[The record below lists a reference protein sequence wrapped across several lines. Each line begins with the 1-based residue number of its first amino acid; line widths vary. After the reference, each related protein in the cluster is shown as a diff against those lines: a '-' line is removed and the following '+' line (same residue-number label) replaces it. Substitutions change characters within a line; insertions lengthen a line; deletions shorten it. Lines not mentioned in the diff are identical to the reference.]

1 MVHGPRLIR
10 AGACYRHRRRVPVKV
25 TILLTLLILVL
36 AVNRQFHGDH
46 FLFSPPFIHLNP
58 PVFAHC
64 RCLHFFP
71 FPISTIRLILQC
83 DPCEFEPL
91 LSASTCAT
99 WLHGVQLPRLIV
111 VTPASLLQPCPD
123 SMASQL
129 GVNTNSHLVL
139 LPPPHPPRTISPA
152 ALQHHPY
159 PHAGQIYCCQTPVT
173 PPCLPAVTPDSLP
186 NLPHLPHLP
195 HPCHTYGSSATHYH
209 TTCLQPLSPR

>member
-1 MVHGPRLIR
+1 MLSPSPSCASQGYHPPHPPHPRT
-10 AGACYRHRRRVPVKV
+10 GCESSVPRRS
-25 TILLTLLILVL
+25 LS
-36 AVNRQFHGDH
+36 
-46 FLFSPPFIHLNP
+46 LFSTIHTPEPSRLRSLPMPPL
-58 PVFAHC
+58 
-64 RCLHFFP
+64 FP